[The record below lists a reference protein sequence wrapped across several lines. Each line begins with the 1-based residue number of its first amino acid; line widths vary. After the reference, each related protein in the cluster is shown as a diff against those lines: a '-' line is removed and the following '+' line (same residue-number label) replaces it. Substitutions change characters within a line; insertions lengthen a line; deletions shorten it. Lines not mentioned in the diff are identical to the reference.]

1 LILPADRNLALT
13 GFMTAG
19 KSLVGQ
25 ELARRTGMPLVDID
39 QLICEIERMP
49 VHEIFRTRGEPYFR
63 RIESQLLHQLC
74 QGSGQVISCGGGTV
88 LDPAN
93 LELLRNRC
101 VTVWLRV
108 SEESVLRRLEDP
120 TSPQRPLLESLEPG
134 IVVHKLLLQ
143 REPLYAQAD
152 FVVDTDGRTVQE
164 VADEIIRELGIP
176 TTGA

>member
-1 LILPADRNLALT
+1 LILPADRNLALV

-19 KSLVGQ
+19 KSLVGN
-25 ELARRTGMPLVDID
+25 ELSRRTGMPLVDID
-39 QLICEIERMP
+39 LLICEIERMS
-49 VHEIFRTRGEPYFR
+49 VQEIFKTRGEPYFR
-63 RIESQLLHQLC
+63 RIESQVLNQFC
-74 QGSGQVISCGGGTV
+74 TGRGQVISCGGGTV

-93 LELLRNRC
+93 LELLGNRC

-108 SEESVLRRLEDP
+108 SEAVILRRLEDP

-152 FVVDTDGRTVQE
+152 IVVDTDGRTVQE
-164 VADEIIRELGIP
+164 VADTIVRELGIP

>member
-1 LILPADRNLALT
+1 MILPADRNLALT

-25 ELARRTGMPLVDID
+25 DLSRRTGMPLVDID
-39 QLICEIERMP
+39 QLICEIERMT
-49 VHEIFRTRGEPYFR
+49 VHDIFRTRGEPYFR

-74 QGSGQVISCGGGTV
+74 QGNGQVISCGGGTV

-93 LELLRNRC
+93 LEDLRSRC

-108 SEESVLRRLEDP
+108 SEEAVLRRLEDP
-120 TSPQRPLLESLEPG
+120 TSPQRPLLEPLEPG
-134 IVVHKLLLQ
+134 IVVHKLLVQ

-152 FVVDTDGRTVQE
+152 FVVETDGRTVQE
-164 VADEIIRELGIP
+164 VADAIIRELGIP